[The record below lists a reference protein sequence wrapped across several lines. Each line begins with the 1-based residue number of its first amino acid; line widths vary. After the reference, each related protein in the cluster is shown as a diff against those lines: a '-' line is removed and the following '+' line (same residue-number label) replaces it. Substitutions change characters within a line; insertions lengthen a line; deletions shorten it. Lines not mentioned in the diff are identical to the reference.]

1 MCLTQDPKP
10 DGFQQFSFKSTGN
23 MWANEYWCLYILN
36 KRSNIVPLNH
46 TYIAL
51 IPKVEKP
58 KKATYLRPISL
69 YNVIYR
75 IVTKII
81 ANRLKH
87 MLHSIILPTQSAFI
101 PIRLIID
108 NVVICYE
115 CLHKIRLYEGR
126 KNAPVALKTWY

>member
-1 MCLTQDPKP
+1 MSIDAFISSIK
-10 DGFQQFSFKSTGN
+10 
-23 MWANEYWCLYILN
+23 EV
-36 KRSNIVPLNH
+36 NIVPLNH

-51 IPKVEKP
+51 IPKMEKP

-81 ANRLKH
+81 GHRLKY

-115 CLHKIRLYEGR
+115 CLHKIRLYEGK
-126 KNAPVALKTWY
+126 KNALVALKLDISKAYDIVEWGFLENVMKKLDFSPK